1 MASPPA
7 TSARRRQVRPPRP
20 DEMRA
25 AAAVVAAHLRP
36 TPLVPVRLPGVD
48 AEVLVKLESL
58 QPTGSFKVRGALA
71 AVAAYGAAGPAAP
84 GAPGDDGAPATRVVT
99 ASAGNHG
106 LGVAFAGDRLGVP
119 ATVVV
124 PTTASVAKVEALGR
138 FAVDLVQHGDDYEQA
153 EAHAIAL
160 AEAEGGVFVSAYNDA
175 HVMAGQATMAAE
187 VMDQAGEDV
196 TLVVPVSGGGLLAGS
211 ALAAARHAGLTV
223 VGVEAAS
230 SPAVSGAI
238 AAGGVAVTVP
248 ISPTL
253 ADGLAGNLEPGSVT
267 PAIAAPGVAGI
278 VGVDEEA
285 IADAMRVL
293 VTRAALVAE
302 GAAAVG
308 FAALMAGAVPLS
320 GRPVVALTGR
330 NVAPALLAQVLT
342 GNGGAP

>member
-7 TSARRRQVRPPRP
+7 TAARRRQVRPPGP
-20 DEMRA
+20 DEQRA

-48 AEVLVKLESL
+48 GEVLVKLESV

-71 AVAAYGAAGPAAP
+71 AVAAYGAAGPASP
-84 GAPGDDGAPATRVVT
+84 GAAGSGGAPAARVVT

-138 FAVDLVQHGDDYEQA
+138 FAIDLVQHGDDYEQA
-153 EAHAIAL
+153 EAHALAL
-160 AEAEGGVFVSAYNDA
+160 ADEVGGVFVSAYNDA

-196 TLVVPVSGGGLLAGS
+196 TLLVPVSGGGLLAGS
-211 ALAAARHAGLTV
+211 ALAAAGHPGLTV
-223 VGVEAAS
+223 VGVEAS
-230 SPAVSGAI
+230 TSPALSAAI
-238 AAGGVAVTVP
+238 AAGGSPVTVP
-248 ISPTL
+248 VSPSL
-253 ADGLAGNLEPGSVT
+253 ADGLSGNLEPGSVT
-267 PAIAAPGVAGI
+267 PAIAAPGIAGI
-278 VGVDEEA
+278 VGVDEDA
-285 IADAMRVL
+285 IAGAMRTL
-293 VTRAALVAE
+293 VTHAGLVAE

-308 FAALMAGAVPLS
+308 FAALMAGIVPLA

-330 NVAPALLAQVLT
+330 NVAPALLARVLA
-342 GNGGAP
+342 GDGGAP